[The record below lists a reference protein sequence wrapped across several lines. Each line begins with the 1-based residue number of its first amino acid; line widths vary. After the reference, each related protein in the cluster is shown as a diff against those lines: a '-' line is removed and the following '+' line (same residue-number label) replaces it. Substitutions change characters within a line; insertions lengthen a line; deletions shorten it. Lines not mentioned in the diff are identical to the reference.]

1 MGKSGSGDNVTFE
14 VPAAVVIP
22 WQRRRKAA
30 APLKAQNYTFMGQMR
45 LKYEDGTVEG
55 VVLYMP
61 FGTIQQGEEYR
72 KADLH
77 ELRDYLKSK
86 CREIDRFL
94 Q

>member
-1 MGKSGSGDNVTFE
+1 VEGSGSIESSELYLYGPD
-14 VPAAVVIP
+14 AA
-22 WQRRRKAA
+22 
-30 APLKAQNYTFMGQMR
+30 MGQMR

-55 VVLYMP
+55 VVLYLP